1 MKKSIQGQLVMII
14 VSAIVISFA
23 AFLLLMRY
31 FMVDDYKQF
40 MQTNDLQTA
49 QILSNQVGQ
58 TLARP
63 LRREH
68 MIASYSSLMGL
79 APTEQLALIRQFSL
93 DETSYELFTLLNADG
108 IATVRVVGELDSTQ
122 IQQRV
127 DSWGG
132 LKNISAAYRSPT
144 THDLIFTSVQRIER
158 GGKVEG
164 TIVSDISLRPLQDS
178 INEFNRRSD
187 LAAYLF
193 DQNGTAIAQP
203 SHFGEGLFNYETLK
217 VLKQETDLDGNLT
230 ETEQDFRVPIGLVRA
245 MQAAQRGGRGET
257 HYRDDDNN
265 EFLCIY
271 RPIPLPFSD
280 TNWALVLTHSER
292 SISVMLNKLLLRAML
307 GGLAVSLLAIAMGVF
322 FSREL
327 TGPLNQIIEMAKR
340 IRAGDLSGR
349 LDIRSDNEI
358 GALANNINFMIDGLR
373 KTQEESKK
381 ALAESKK
388 KETQIQ
394 VMAYHDA
401 LTGLPNRTH
410 FLIYLRKMMDKSIQ
424 SRFYGALLFIDVDK
438 FKSVNDTYGHAVGD
452 GLLIAFSKRIIE
464 ICGRKEV
471 ACRFGGDEFL
481 LFLLGYD
488 ESDTRTICE
497 RLVQSMRE
505 PFEISGH
512 KFSLSTSVGAALF
525 PKDATNIDDL
535 LERAD
540 AALYVSKRGG
550 RDQYN
555 FYVEGMETTPIE
567 ERDGR

>member
-245 MQAAQRGGRGET
+245 MQAVQRGGRGET

-488 ESDTRTICE
+488 ETDTRTICE
-497 RLVQSMRE
+497 RLVKSMRE

>member
-1 MKKSIQGQLVMII
+1 MKKSIQRQLVTII
-14 VSAIVISFA
+14 VGAVAISFA
-23 AFLLLMRY
+23 AFLLIMRY
-31 FMVDDYKQF
+31 FMVDDYRQF

-68 MIASYSSLMGL
+68 MIASYPSLMGL
-79 APTEQLALIRQFSL
+79 SPSEQSSLIRQFSL

-108 IATVRVVGELDSTQ
+108 IATVRVIGELDSSQ

-127 DSWGG
+127 DTWGG
-132 LKNISAAYRSPT
+132 LKKISSAYRSPT
-144 THDLIFTSVQRIER
+144 THDLIFTSVQPIER
-158 GGKVEG
+158 NGKREG
-164 TIVSDISLRPLQDS
+164 TIVSDVSLRPLQDA
-178 INEFNRRSD
+178 INDFNRRSD
-187 LAAYLF
+187 LSAYLF
-193 DQNGTAIAQP
+193 DQDGTAIAQP
-203 SHFGEGLFNYETLK
+203 AFFGEGLFNYNTLK
-217 VLKQETDLDGNLT
+217 VKKAVTNIDGVLT
-230 ETEQDFRVPIGLVRA
+230 EEEQNFRAPIGLVRA

-257 HYRDDDNN
+257 TFRDDANN
-265 EFLCIY
+265 EYLCIY

-292 SISVMLNKLLLRAML
+292 SITVMLNKLFLRAIV
-307 GGLAVSLLAIAMGVF
+307 GGLIISLITIWVVVY

-327 TGPLNQIIEMAKR
+327 TDPLNKIIEMANR
-340 IRAGDLSGR
+340 IRAGDLSGQ
-349 LDIRSDNEI
+349 LDIKSDNEI
-358 GALANNINFMIDGLR
+358 GLLADNVNYMIQGLR
-373 KTQEESKK
+373 ATRKKSKDAETKIK
-381 ALAESKK
+381 A
-388 KETQIQ
+388 I
-394 VMAYHDA
+394 AYHDA

-410 FLIYLRKMMDKSIQ
+410 FLIYLRQMIDKSIQ

-452 GLLIAFSKRIIE
+452 GLLIAFAKRIIE

-481 LFLLGYD
+481 LFLLGHD
-488 ESDTRTICE
+488 ETDTRTICE
-497 RLVQSMRE
+497 KLVKSMRE

-525 PKDATNIDDL
+525 PKDADNIDDL

-540 AALYVSKRGG
+540 AALYVSKRNG

-567 ERDGR
+567 DRD

>member
-1 MKKSIQGQLVMII
+1 MKKSIQGQLVTII
-14 VSAIVISFA
+14 VGAIFLSFV
-23 AFLLLMRY
+23 AFLAIMRY
-31 FMVDDYKQF
+31 FMVDDYRQF

-49 QILSNQVGQ
+49 QILSSQVGQ

-68 MIASYSSLMGL
+68 MIASYPSLAGMS
-79 APTEQLALIRQFSL
+79 PTEQLNLIRQFSL
-93 DETSYELFTLLNADG
+93 DETSYELFTLLNANG
-108 IATVRVVGELDSTQ
+108 IATVRVIGELDSSQ
-122 IQQRV
+122 IQKRV
-127 DSWGG
+127 DEWGG

-144 THDLIFTSVQRIER
+144 THDLIFTSVQQIEHN
-158 GGKVEG
+158 GKIEG
-164 TIVSDISLRPLQDS
+164 TIVSDVSLRPLQDT
-178 INEFNRRSD
+178 INDFNQRSD
-187 LAAYLF
+187 LSAYLF
-193 DQNGTAIAQP
+193 DQSGTAIAQP
-203 SHFGEGLFNYETLK
+203 AHFGEGLFNYETLK
-217 VLKQETDLDGNLT
+217 VVKQATDTEGNLIN
-230 ETEQDFRVPIGLVRA
+230 EESDFRAPIGLVRA
-245 MQAAQRGGRGET
+245 MQAAQRGGRGEIR
-257 HYRDDDNN
+257 YRDDDNN
-265 EFLCIY
+265 EFYCIY

-292 SISVMLNKLLLRAML
+292 SISVMLNKLFLRAL
-307 GGLAVSLLAIAMGVF
+307 IGGITVSLLVIVMVVY
-322 FSREL
+322 FSKEL
-327 TGPLNQIIEMAKR
+327 TKPLHQIIEMANR
-340 IRAGDLSGR
+340 IRAGDYSGR
-349 LDIRSDNEI
+349 LNIKSDNEI
-358 GALANNINFMIDGLR
+358 GVLADNINYMIDGLK
-373 KTQEESKK
+373 KTRDESK
-381 ALAESKK
+381 AAEKK
-388 KETQIQ
+388 ITA
-394 VMAYHDA
+394 MAYHDA

-488 ESDTRTICE
+488 ETDTRTICE
-497 RLVQSMRE
+497 RLVKSMRE

-555 FYVEGMETTPIE
+555 FYVEGMETTPLD

>member
-271 RPIPLPFSD
+271 RPIPLPLSD